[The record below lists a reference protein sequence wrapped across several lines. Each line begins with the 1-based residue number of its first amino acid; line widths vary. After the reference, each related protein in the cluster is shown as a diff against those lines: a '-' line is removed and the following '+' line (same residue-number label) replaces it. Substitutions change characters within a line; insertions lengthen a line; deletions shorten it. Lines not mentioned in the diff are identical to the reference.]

1 MSTASKE
8 KEEDIKSLIVAGC
21 HLGGK
26 KVTKQMKKYVYTVR
40 SDGFAIFD
48 VNKMYEKI
56 QVAARIIAS
65 VDPDHVVS
73 VSSRP
78 AGQRAVY
85 KFGHF
90 TKTQAITGR
99 WSPGML
105 TNQTTKKFI
114 EPRLLI
120 VTDPRTDYNAIL
132 ESSYVNIPVIAICNT
147 DNSLK
152 YVDCA
157 IPCNNR
163 SARSV
168 AMVWFLLTKAVLEI
182 KKDTEN
188 FDNNPSAYVNV
199 EMENKKQERG
209 AKKKKG
215 KKEGEEPEAEGEE
228 EEKEE
233 EGDAEGEEGNDNKD
247 EEEGGEEEGEE
258 QDDGD
263 ENFIDK

>member
-1 MSTASKE
+1 MSLSP
-8 KEEDIKSLIVAGC
+8 KEEDIKLLIVAGC

-26 KVTKQMKKYVYTVR
+26 KITKQMKKYVYTVR

-90 TKTQAITGR
+90 TKTQTVTGR

-147 DNSLK
+147 DNMLK

-163 SARSV
+163 HPKSV
-168 AMVWFLLTKAVLEI
+168 AMIWYLLTKAVLEI

-188 FDNNPSAYVNV
+188 FEKNPSAYYNV
-199 EMENKKQERG
+199 EMDKNKKDEKRY
-209 AKKKKG
+209 
-215 KKEGEEPEAEGEE
+215 KE
-228 EEKEE
+228 
-233 EGDAEGEEGNDNKD
+233 
-247 EEEGGEEEGEE
+247 GEEEGEE
-258 QDDGD
+258 EKEGDEENEEGDDNKEEEAGDEEGEDDG
-263 ENFIDK
+263 EEKFVE